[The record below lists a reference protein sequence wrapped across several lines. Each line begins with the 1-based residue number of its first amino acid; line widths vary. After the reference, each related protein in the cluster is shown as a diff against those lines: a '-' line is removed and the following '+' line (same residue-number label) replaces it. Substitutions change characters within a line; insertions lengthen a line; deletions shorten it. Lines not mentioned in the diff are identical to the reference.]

1 MKKGRF
7 TGMAFDWSPLDL
19 ILLRT
24 ELEADAVRMENAL
37 VESAVAE
44 DDPRRKYTEEAI
56 GRLRLAIICL
66 SDIETERNI
75 ATHNAA
81 TEKAAHCKTLLSL
94 DKAAEEVK
102 QLKTEGVNLRD
113 SLDRIMRKQ

>member
-1 MKKGRF
+1 MVY
-7 TGMAFDWSPLDL
+7 DWSPLDL
-19 ILLRT
+19 LLLRV
-24 ELEADAVRMENAL
+24 ELEADVVRMENAL
-37 VESAVAE
+37 EQSDVAE
-44 DDPRRKYTEEAI
+44 DDPRRKYTAEAI
-56 GRLRLAIICL
+56 ERLRLAVICL

-94 DKAAEEVK
+94 DKAAEEVQ
-102 QLKTEGVNLRD
+102 QLKSEGVNLRD